1 MKYTNET
8 AARAHV
14 MESEPV
20 GVLQPGMRPTKLL
33 MRMKKNRVASKG
45 TCFSYPWPMT
55 SLAMP
60 PLTKSSP
67 YSTML
72 ANRPFGTSDRR
83 RDATSTTTSVMA
95 KQMNI
100 QNTKFDRPSEESPT
114 M

>member
-1 MKYTNET
+1 
-8 AARAHV
+8 
-14 MESEPV
+14 
-20 GVLQPGMRPTKLL
+20 
-33 MRMKKNRVASKG
+33 
-45 TCFSYPWPMT
+45 
-55 SLAMP
+55 
-60 PLTKSSP
+60 
-67 YSTML
+67 ML